1 MNANST
7 STEYSFLDLCKFYVE
22 GVAVTVVGSTG
33 VIINLTALI
42 FLLQTRRRHV
52 FQNLLLSLTIY
63 DLALILL
70 MLASF
75 AFPQFSGNYRSHVL
89 IHALPFLIPLAQTVL
104 ACSSCTTV
112 ALSVERYVSI
122 CTPYR
127 RGPKASRSA
136 NYILPVLAFSILYN
150 LPRYFE
156 WVTVQ
161 STSSP
166 GGPCEQALSSN
177 ATERLA
183 TSVDDPLQQTFIG

>member
-1 MNANST
+1 MNANT
-7 STEYSFLDLCKFYVE
+7 TTTEYSLLDLCKFYVE

-63 DLALILL
+63 DLALIIL
-70 MLASF
+70 MLVSF

-161 STSSP
+161 MPSLHEPQCQQGRGDVATDEFTKP
-166 GGPCEQALSSN
+166 VYGPWLQE
-177 ATERLA
+177 
-183 TSVDDPLQQTFIG
+183 PLG

>member
-161 STSSP
+161 STSPP
-166 GGPCEQALSSN
+166 GLPCEQAMGVN

-183 TSVDDPLQQTFIG
+183 TSVNHPLHQTFIG